1 MPIERT
7 PQNSPLQ
14 DFIEQNQRAQSP
26 FLTEADDQPIEI
38 TIGPEDGEEVFDLES
53 TEIEAPSFDANL
65 AEFMDDSE
73 LQSIADELLDD
84 FDNDNMSR
92 KDWEE
97 TYKAGLD
104 LLGIKIEDRS
114 EPWDGACG
122 VFHPMLTEAAIDRK
136 STRLNSSH
144 IPLSRMP
151 SSA

>member
-1 MPIERT
+1 MLFR
-7 PQNSPLQ
+7 
-14 DFIEQNQRAQSP
+14 
-26 FLTEADDQPIEI
+26 
-38 TIGPEDGEEVFDLES
+38 
-53 TEIEAPSFDANL
+53 
-65 AEFMDDSE
+65 
-73 LQSIADELLDD
+73 SIADELLDD

-122 VFHPMLTEAAIDRK
+122 VFHPMLTEAAIRFQ
-136 STRLNSSH
+136 
-144 IPLSRMP
+144 

>member
-26 FLTEADDQPIEI
+26 FLTESDEQPIEI
-38 TIGPEDGEEVFDLES
+38 TIGPEDGEEVADIEM

-73 LQSIADELLDD
+73 LQSIASDLIDD
-84 FDNDNMSR
+84 FDNDKASR
-92 KDWEE
+92 KEWERV
-97 TYKAGLD
+97 YKDGLD
-104 LLGIKIEDRS
+104 LLGITIEERS

-122 VFHPMLTEAAIDRK
+122 VFHPADG
-136 STRLNSSH
+136 
-144 IPLSRMP
+144 SRHSLP
-151 SSA
+151 VGDDLRDVPGARPC

>member
-38 TIGPEDGEEVFDLES
+38 TIGPEDGEEVLDLES

-114 EPWDGACG
+114 EPWDGA
-122 VFHPMLTEAAIDRK
+122 
-136 STRLNSSH
+136 
-144 IPLSRMP
+144 
-151 SSA
+151 